1 MIRLSERSR
10 FPAIARHV
18 LRWLVVPLLGFA
30 CASPAEEVRRISE
43 EEYCRIA
50 DEESRQAALLPSEEE
65 MQPGKEAPEI
75 GEISW
80 VELYRIEDGK
90 RELAWSWLDGWAEFA
105 GGASAECFPD
115 SPHVFFDHAEIGGM
129 RFVLKTFDRQ
139 IVLSFEEKTADGG
152 WRWLGSRML
161 GMVCASDFAGRIALD
176 GRIEADG
183 DDGVKVELRR
193 WVLKGGCWRAGE
205 PEVHRFSK
213 ADMQAI
219 RADWSDVPANCPDG
233 DW

>member
-1 MIRLSERSR
+1 
-10 FPAIARHV
+10 
-18 LRWLVVPLLGFA
+18 
-30 CASPAEEVRRISE
+30 
-43 EEYCRIA
+43 
-50 DEESRQAALLPSEEE
+50 
-65 MQPGKEAPEI
+65 MQPGNESPEI

-152 WRWLGSRML
+152 WRWLGSRTL
-161 GMVCASDFAGRIALD
+161 GMVCASDFAGRIALN

-193 WVLKGGCWRAGE
+193 WELKGGCWRGGA

-219 RADWSDVPANCPDG
+219 RQASPSDWTDDG
-233 DW
+233 W